1 MILRVHFAGQFVNLE
16 TSLSILY
23 EFALMSKKGFIGL
36 DLFSAFKFSTII
48 ETRFKCT
55 RKP

>member
-36 DLFSAFKFSTII
+36 DLFSAFKFSTNGAKFDL
-48 ETRFKCT
+48 TGNSS
-55 RKP
+55 